1 MLDVLNRKGKILK
14 MIKLRER
21 VYLYYQDGKN
31 NFLKLQIINQMD
43 SFNHMHIRIF
53 YLIKN
58 TKGKKLITIRMR
70 ENVPNV

>member
-21 VYLYYQDGKN
+21 VYLYYLNGKN
-31 NFLKLQIINQMD
+31 NFLKLQITNQMGY
-43 SFNHMHIRIF
+43 FNHMHIRIF

-70 ENVPNV
+70 ENVPHV